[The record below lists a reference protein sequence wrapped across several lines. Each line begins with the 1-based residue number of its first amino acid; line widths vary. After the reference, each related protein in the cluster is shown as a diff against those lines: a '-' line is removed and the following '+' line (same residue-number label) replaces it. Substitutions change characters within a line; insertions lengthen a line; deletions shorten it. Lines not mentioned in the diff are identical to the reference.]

1 MRIVIATAGS
11 TGDVAPYTGV
21 GARLAERGHDVVVTA
36 PTDVA
41 SLVTDA
47 GLTAFELPMSARDQL
62 DGFTPS
68 RGLRGQ
74 LAAMQ
79 WLQRTAAENYEPIAY
94 ALLDAL
100 RGADA
105 LVMSPLMIIG
115 LHLAEG
121 LGIPSVGV
129 YLQPMTPTR
138 AYAPSSLAL
147 PSVGGPLNKAIGDRL
162 LDAAGKPLWPLVQ
175 RLRTQLGLSPA
186 PPPGRYRRD
195 VMRTGWPLLHA
206 FSRHVVRH
214 EPDWPANVRT
224 VGYCWPATDPS
235 WRPSA
240 ELQAFLASGPAPIV
254 VSFGSAPVGDPDGA
268 RRTVVEAARRAHV
281 RVVLQAGWARLD
293 EAEGSHDDM
302 LVVGH
307 VPHQWLCQRA
317 AALVHHC
324 GAGTTAAGLRAGI
337 PAIAVPV
344 MLDEPFWAKRL
355 YELGVAPAPIPAA
368 ELDAERLAAAFTAVT
383 TESSYRARAAELAA
397 LIATEDG
404 NSAVADVVEALVP

>member
-1 MRIVIATAGS
+1 MRIVIATTGS
-11 TGDVAPYTGV
+11 TGDVAPYTGI
-21 GARLAERGHDVVVTA
+21 GARLAERGHDVVITA
-36 PTDVA
+36 PRDVA
-41 SLVTDA
+41 SIVTGA
-47 GLTAFELPMSARDQL
+47 GLTAIELPVSAHDQL

-74 LAAMQ
+74 LAALQ
-79 WLQRTAAENYEPIAY
+79 WLQRMAADSYEPLAD

-121 LGIPSVGV
+121 LGIPSLGV
-129 YLQPMTPTR
+129 YLQPMIPTR
-138 AYAPSSLAL
+138 AYAPAGLAL
-147 PSVGGPLNKAIGDRL
+147 PSLGGPLNRAVGDQF
-162 LDAAGKPLWPLVQ
+162 LDAAGRPIWPLAQ

-186 PPPGRYRRD
+186 PSPRRYRRD
-195 VMRTGWPLLHA
+195 VMRAGWPLLHA
-206 FSRHVVRH
+206 FSRHVVPH

-224 VGYCWPATDPS
+224 VGYCWPVDDPS
-235 WRPSA
+235 WHPQV
-240 ELQAFLASGPAPIV
+240 ELEAFLAAGPPPIV
-254 VSFGSAPVGDPDGA
+254 VSFGSAPFGDPAEA
-268 RRTVVEAARRAHV
+268 RRTVVEAARRARV

-293 EAEGSHDDM
+293 EAEGSHDDV

-307 VPHQWLCQRA
+307 VPHGWLLSRA
-317 AALVHHC
+317 AAVVHHC

-344 MLDEPFWAKRL
+344 MLDQPFWGRRL
-355 YELGVAPAPIPAA
+355 YELGVAPAPIPVT

-383 TESSYRARAAELAA
+383 TEPGYRARAAELAA

-404 NSAVADVVEALVP
+404 SGAVADAVEALVP

>member
-11 TGDVAPYTGV
+11 TGDVLPYTGI
-21 GARLAERGHDVVVTA
+21 GTRLAERGHDVVVTA
-36 PTDVA
+36 PRDVA

-47 GLTAFELPMSARDQL
+47 GLTAYELPFSARNQL
-62 DGFTPS
+62 EGFTPTP
-68 RGLRGQ
+68 GFRGQ
-74 LAAMQ
+74 LAALQ
-79 WLQRTAAENYEPIAY
+79 WLQRASAEHYEPLAY

-100 RGADA
+100 PGADA

-121 LGIPSVGV
+121 LGIPSLGV

-138 AYAPSSLAL
+138 AYMPSSLPL
-147 PSVGGPLNKAIGDRL
+147 PSLGGPINRAVGERF
-162 LDAAGKPLWPLVQ
+162 LDAAGKPFWPLVQ

-186 PPPGRYRRD
+186 PPPGPYRRD
-195 VMRTGWPLLHA
+195 VMRTGWPLLNA
-206 FSRHVVRH
+206 FSPHVVRH

-224 VGYCWPATDPS
+224 VGYCWPVTDPS
-235 WRPSA
+235 WQPPA
-240 ELQAFLASGPAPIV
+240 ELEAFLASGPAPIV
-254 VSFGSAPVGDPDGA
+254 VSFGSAPLGDPDEA
-268 RRTVVEAARRAHV
+268 RRTVVEAARRAGV

-293 EAEGSHDDM
+293 EADGSHDDV

-307 VPHQWLCQRA
+307 VPHDWLFARA
-317 AALVHHC
+317 AAVAHHC

-355 YELGVAPAPIPAA
+355 YELGVAPTPIPVAK
-368 ELDAERLAAAFTAVT
+368 LDADRLATAFTAVT
-383 TESSYRARAAELAA
+383 ADPSYRDRAAALAA
-397 LIATEDG
+397 LIAEEDG
-404 NSAVADVVEALVP
+404 NGAVADAVEALIR